1 MPRSEKAAELH
12 LTFAI
17 APANFLTEQVTRIF
31 MSFPSLLLILN
42 CNFLFY
48 LSIVMVSDFFL
59 FAEFCV
65 LIPVR

>member
-1 MPRSEKAAELH
+1 MPRSEQAAELH

-17 APANFLTEQVTRIF
+17 APANFLMKQVTRIF

-48 LSIVMVSDFFL
+48 LSIV
-59 FAEFCV
+59 
-65 LIPVR
+65 I